1 MVKEMMMD
9 IDERDFYCEAVAILS
24 GASMMLPTIE
34 HLRALQEAMQEERE
48 VSLIRVAN
56 MVETLK
62 ISILSM
68 P

>member
-1 MVKEMMMD
+1 MD
-9 IDERDFYCEAVAILS
+9 LDERDFYCEAVAILS

-48 VSLIRVAN
+48 LGLIRVAN

>member
-48 VSLIRVAN
+48 VGLIRVAN

>member
-1 MVKEMMMD
+1 MMD
-9 IDERDFYCEAVAILS
+9 LDKRDFYCEAVAILS
-24 GASMMLPTIE
+24 GASMLLPTIE

-48 VSLIRVAN
+48 VGLIRVAN
-56 MVETLK
+56 MVESLK

>member
-1 MVKEMMMD
+1 MEL
-9 IDERDFYCEAVAILS
+9 DERDFYCEAVAILS

>member
-1 MVKEMMMD
+1 
-9 IDERDFYCEAVAILS
+9 
-24 GASMMLPTIE
+24 MLPTIE

-48 VSLIRVAN
+48 VGLIRVAN

>member
-24 GASMMLPTIE
+24 GASMLLPTIE

-48 VSLIRVAN
+48 VGLIRVAN

>member
-1 MVKEMMMD
+1 MD
-9 IDERDFYCEAVAILS
+9 LDKRDFYCEAVAILS
-24 GASMMLPTIE
+24 GASMLLPTIE

-48 VSLIRVAN
+48 VGLTRVAN

>member
-34 HLRALQEAMQEERE
+34 HLRALQEARE
-48 VSLIRVAN
+48 VGLIRVAN

>member
-1 MVKEMMMD
+1 MMD
-9 IDERDFYCEAVAILS
+9 LDKRDFYCEAVAILS

-48 VSLIRVAN
+48 VGLIRVAN

>member
-1 MVKEMMMD
+1 MD
-9 IDERDFYCEAVAILS
+9 LDERDFYCEAVAILS

-48 VSLIRVAN
+48 VGLTRVAN

>member
-1 MVKEMMMD
+1 MMD
-9 IDERDFYCEAVAILS
+9 LDKRDFYCEAVAILS
-24 GASMMLPTIE
+24 GASMLLPTIE

-48 VSLIRVAN
+48 VGLIRVAN

>member
-1 MVKEMMMD
+1 MMD
-9 IDERDFYCEAVAILS
+9 LDKRDFYCEAVAILS
-24 GASMMLPTIE
+24 GASMLLPTIE
-34 HLRALQEAMQEERE
+34 HLRALQEAMQEERK
-48 VSLIRVAN
+48 VGLIRVAN

>member
-1 MVKEMMMD
+1 MMD
-9 IDERDFYCEAVAILS
+9 LDKRDFYCEAVAILS

-34 HLRALQEAMQEERE
+34 HLRALQEARE
-48 VSLIRVAN
+48 VGLIRVAN